1 MAVLWV
7 KSLHINIVSL
17 KNEDTI
23 SGITQKRSHWLLLN
37 HIIIAGK
44 QVIYP
49 NRLKNSV
56 PLLSHLVVRLKYIP
70 VESIEQAI
78 AIKNNR
84 LKFHKRKWKCFL
96 SYLELRKNL
105 FQKNLLLE
113 TLYFVSKTDR

>member
-1 MAVLWV
+1 MAVLWD
-7 KSLHINIVSL
+7 I
-17 KNEDTI
+17 I
-23 SGITQKRSHWLLLN
+23 SGITQKRSHWLLLH

-44 QVIYP
+44 QIIYQ

-56 PLLSHLVVRLKYIP
+56 PLLSHLVVRLKYI
-70 VESIEQAI
+70 ESIERAI
-78 AIKNNR
+78 AIKNNS
-84 LKFHKRKWKCFL
+84 LKFHERKWKHFL